1 MAEPAK
7 IAETKPRRQ
16 APAPR
21 GQPASAPR
29 PAPAPWP
36 AQGQWTYEDWLRLP
50 DDGYRYEVLNGV
62 LHMVPPPTIHQQRV
76 SNRLVVRLSNFVA
89 ARNLGEV
96 LAAPCGVRL
105 PGQPVPV
112 QPDILFISA
121 ARLDALCV
129 GDEYV
134 EGAPDLVV
142 EILSPS
148 NWLYDRR
155 EKFQAYRLAGVPEYW
170 IVDPSARTIEVF
182 VLEGREY
189 RLQGCYEAG
198 QAVPSRVLPG
208 FTVTVDEVFGAP

>member
-7 IAETKPRRQ
+7 IVEKKPRRRR
-16 APAPR
+16 ATMPR
-21 GQPASAPR
+21 GQPTPTSALAS
-29 PAPAPWP
+29 WP
-36 AQGQWTYEDWLRLP
+36 VQGQWTYEDWLRLP

-62 LHMVPPPTIHQQRV
+62 LYLAPMPSIRHQMILGHLAYALECFMRKHK
-76 SNRLVVRLSNFVA
+76 A
-89 ARNLGEV
+89 GEV

-112 QPDILFISA
+112 QPDILFVSA
-121 ARLDALCV
+121 ARLDIL
-129 GDEYV
+129 GEEYV

-155 EKFQAYRLAGVPEYW
+155 EKFQAYRLAGVSEYW
-170 IVDPSARTIEVF
+170 IVDPAARTIEVF
-182 VLEGREY
+182 TLEGREY

-198 QAVPSRVLPG
+198 QTVPSHVLPG
-208 FTVTVDEVFGAP
+208 FTVTVDEVLGSP